1 MAKVMMDSEI
11 VEALATL
18 AAHGIEAMKVKPG
31 LVVED
36 AQWDSSILQFAGPGK
51 PFEFNKIKG
60 DIKAFSDAELRME
73 LLRRGHQVQELGT
86 YVKYG
91 PLSDDEIKNS
101 LWSPQAGC
109 AHDIS
114 IGIARDIL
122 TRFARSRGM
131 L

>member
-18 AAHGIEAMKVKPG
+18 AAHGIEAMKVKPTM
-31 LVVED
+31 LMPEV
-36 AQWDSSILQFAGPGK
+36 SRGP
-51 PFEFNKIKG
+51 
-60 DIKAFSDAELRME
+60 
-73 LLRRGHQVQELGT
+73 V
-86 YVKYG
+86 
-91 PLSDDEIKNS
+91 SDDEIEES